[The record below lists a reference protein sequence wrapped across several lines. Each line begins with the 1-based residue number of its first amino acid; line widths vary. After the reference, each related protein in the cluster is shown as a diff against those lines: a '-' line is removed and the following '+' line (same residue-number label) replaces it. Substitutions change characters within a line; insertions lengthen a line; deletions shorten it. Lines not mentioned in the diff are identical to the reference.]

1 MIEFNDYGRGFSTW
15 TGKDEAVEW
24 IKEHIPMDAEILD
37 VGFGCAI
44 YARLLRKQGYTNID
58 GVDVYEQGIKEL
70 KLDKYYNNIFISNI
84 LDFNFDFYD
93 LIILGDVLEH
103 LTLGDAQALLGGWI
117 RKNKMNHLLVS
128 IPFQLKQSSTHENPH
143 DEHLQPE
150 ITSDYMKTNYPYLEL
165 LYSAEMEEVPG
176 KTIGIYTWR
185 KTL

>member
-1 MIEFNDYGRGFSTW
+1 MITFNDYGRGFSTK
-15 TGKDEAVEW
+15 TGKREAVGW
-24 IKEHIPMDAEILD
+24 IKEHVPMDAKILD

-44 YARLLRKQGYTNID
+44 YARLLRKNGYKNID

-70 KLDKYYNNIFISNI
+70 KLERYYRRIFIDDI
-84 LDFNFDFYD
+84 LDFSFTYYD

-103 LTLGDAQALLGGWI
+103 LSLEDAQALLGGWI

-143 DEHLQPE
+143 EEHLQPE
-150 ITSDYMKTNYPYLEL
+150 VNADYMKTNYPYLEL
-165 LYSAEMEEVPG
+165 LYSAEMEDVPG

-185 KTL
+185 RTL

>member
-1 MIEFNDYGRGFSTW
+1 MIEFNDYGRGFSTA
-15 TGKDEAVEW
+15 TGKPEAVSW
-24 IKEHIPMDAEILD
+24 ITSHIPRNGGILD

-58 GVDVYEQGIKEL
+58 GVDVYENGVKEL

-84 LDFNFDFYD
+84 LDFNFDFYE

-103 LTLGDAQALLGGWI
+103 LTLEDAQALLEGWI

-128 IPFQLKQSSTHENPH
+128 IPFQLKQSSTHENH
-143 DEHLQPE
+143 HEEHLQPE
-150 ITSDYMKTNYPYLEL
+150 ITLNYMKTHYPYLKQ

-176 KTIGIYTWR
+176 KNIGIYTWR
-185 KTL
+185 RTL